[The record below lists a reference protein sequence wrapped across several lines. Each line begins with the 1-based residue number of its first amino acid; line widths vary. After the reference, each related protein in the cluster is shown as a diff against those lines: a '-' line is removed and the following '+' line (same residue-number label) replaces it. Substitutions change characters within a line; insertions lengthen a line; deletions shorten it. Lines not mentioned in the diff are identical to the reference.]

1 MLSYA
6 DRAQFHTNPTAI
18 KLLNLMQQKK
28 SNLCVAVDV
37 STKKELLNL
46 ANLLGPHICILKT
59 HIDILLDFDQQFI
72 LELKKLQEKHEFLI
86 FEDRK
91 FADIGNTSKL
101 QYSQGVYRISEWAD
115 ITNCHPIPGDG
126 IVKGLKE
133 VGMPLGR
140 GLLILAEMSSQGS
153 LATGNY
159 TKEAIKMAQKHN
171 DFCIGFIGQN
181 KYTEIGGESIAQ
193 DFILMSPG
201 VALEAKSDGLGQQ
214 YRTPR
219 QVIVDGGSDVIIVGR
234 GIYGSGDVVKNAIAY
249 KEAGWTAYKSKI
261 NTAYSNYAKPNTK

>member
-1 MLSYA
+1 MSKNSY
-6 DRAQFHTNPTAI
+6 RYRSLFQTNPTAVR
-18 KLLNLMQQKK
+18 LLTLMHEKK
-28 SNLCVAVDV
+28 TNLCVAVDV
-37 STKKELLNL
+37 CTQAELLDL
-46 ANLLGPHICILKT
+46 ADKLGPYICILKT
-59 HIDILLDFDQQFI
+59 HIDILNDFTQSFVA
-72 LELKKLQEKHEFLI
+72 ELKTLAEKHQFLI

-101 QYSQGVYRISEWAD
+101 QYAQGIYRIAEWAD

-126 IVKGLKE
+126 IVKGMKE

-140 GLLILAEMSSQGS
+140 GLLILAEMSSKGS
-153 LATGNY
+153 LATGSY
-159 TKEAIKMAQKHN
+159 TTEAIKMAQKHN

-181 KYTEIGGESIAQ
+181 RYTEIEGVKIEQ

-201 VALEAKSDGLGQQ
+201 VALEAKNDALGQQ

-219 QVIVDGGSDVIIVGR
+219 QAIFGGSDIIIVGR

-249 KEAGWTAYKSKI
+249 KEAGWTAYEDKLGIEK
-261 NTAYSNYAKPNTK
+261 